1 MSHHDFREKYQFFFF
16 ILRQVKKGEFKN
28 QNKIEDK
35 MIKKYSEI
43 ITPCKYLSLP
53 HLPEK
58 SQHDK
63 IFNVM
68 NYIYTLE
75 FSGLFWKLGNI
86 FQTFK
91 VKVEINQF
99 LIS

>member
-1 MSHHDFREKYQFFFF
+1 MSHHDFREKYQFFF

-91 VKVEINQF
+91 VKFEINQF

>member
-1 MSHHDFREKYQFFFF
+1 MISGKNINFFLF

-43 ITPCKYLSLP
+43 ITPCKYQSLP

-91 VKVEINQF
+91 VKFEINQF

>member
-1 MSHHDFREKYQFFFF
+1 MISGKNINFFFF